1 MASFP
6 EHPVNPP
13 ADGFARHWL
22 RWTLLLWL
30 AASIAMIVT
39 KWSAIHWFALGDTDD
54 NLRIAQVNAWL
65 HGQGWYDLR
74 QYRLDPPLGANIHWS
89 RLVDLPIAGIILLLK
104 PFVGF
109 GAAEKAAVAV
119 APLLPLGLAMTS
131 LALTVRRLVAP
142 AAFALGAL
150 LILCGQSA
158 LFMFMPLRIDHHGW
172 QLALLALTVAGSADP
187 RAARGGVVVGF
198 STALSLVIGLEML
211 PYLGLAGGLIALRWV
226 ADRAERMRLA
236 GYAVSLAAGSAV
248 GFALFASYANRL
260 PVCDALS
267 PVWLSAA
274 LAAGA
279 VLCGLSLLRVERW
292 PVRLLLAS
300 VAAVLLVAAFA
311 WFWPH
316 CMSRPEGVSPELDR
330 LWLSHV
336 REAKP
341 VYTHGWRVYLPVIA
355 LPLAGVIGGAAML
368 WRTRRTPSFWQW
380 LAPGLLGIA
389 ACGMLLWQT
398 RAGPAAQL
406 LAVPGAAALGWLLFV
421 RAMAEPRAWL
431 RGGGGVAA
439 FLLVSG
445 VAVPLIV
452 NAIPATPQGK
462 GRKAVSLAN
471 RKCPTLPALAPIAK
485 LPAATILTFVDF
497 GPRLLAVTHHRA
509 LAGPY
514 HRNGAAIL
522 DIQHAFR
529 GPPEVAHEVMRRHG
543 ATLLLICPGMSE
555 STIYA
560 SEAKNGFYAQVMRG
574 RVPGWLVPVALPKNS
589 PLKLWRR
596 VG

>member
-13 ADGFARHWL
+13 ADRFARHWL

-30 AASIAMIVT
+30 AAAIAMIVT

-54 NLRIAQVNAWL
+54 NLRIAQVNDWL

-104 PFVGF
+104 PFVGY
-109 GAAEKAAVAV
+109 GMAEKAAVAA
-119 APLLPLGLAMTS
+119 APLLPLALAMTS
-131 LALTVRRLVAP
+131 LALAVRRLVVP

-187 RAARGGVVVGF
+187 RGARGGVTVGL

-226 ADRAERMRLA
+226 ADRTERTRLA
-236 GYAVSLAAGSAV
+236 GYAASLAAGSALGYV
-248 GFALFASYANRL
+248 LFASTANRL

-279 VLCGLSLLRVERW
+279 ALCGLSLLRVERW
-292 PVRLLLAS
+292 PVRLLLAG
-300 VAAVLLVAAFA
+300 AAAIVLVAGFA

-316 CMSRPEGVSPELDR
+316 CLSRPEGVSPELDR

-341 VYTHGWRVYLPVIA
+341 VYAHGWRVYLPVIA
-355 LPLAGVIGGAAML
+355 LPLAGLIGGGAML
-368 WRTRRTPSFWQW
+368 WRTWRTPAFGQW
-380 LAPGLLGIA
+380 LAPALLGIA

-398 RAGPAAQL
+398 RAGPAAQV
-406 LAVPGAAALGWLLFV
+406 LAVPGAAALGWLLFS

-431 RGGGGVAA
+431 RTSGGLAA

-445 VAVPLIV
+445 VAVPLAV
-452 NAIPATPQGK
+452 NAIPVAPPGK

-471 RKCPTLPALAPIAK
+471 RKCPTLPALAPIAR

-522 DIQHAFR
+522 DVQHAFR
-529 GPPEVAHEVMRRHG
+529 GPPAVAHDVMRRHG

-560 SEAKNGFYAQVMRG
+560 SEAKNGFYAQLMRG
-574 RVPGWLVPVALPKNS
+574 QVPPWLARVVLPGNS
-589 PLKLWRR
+589 PLRLWRL